1 MQEKKLYM
9 LEETV
14 MKLEQ
19 QLPQDQITTLYE
31 EKVQEERYLE
41 DALEKEK
48 ITSDSL
54 SYMCANRKVLSF
66 FWKIKKKK
74 KKKKKIFLLRVLFCS

>member
-54 SYMCANRKVLSF
+54 SYMCANRNVF
-66 FWKIKKKK
+66 
-74 KKKKKIFLLRVLFCS
+74 

>member
-54 SYMCANRKVLSF
+54 SYMCANRKVL
-66 FWKIKKKK
+66 
-74 KKKKKIFLLRVLFCS
+74 

>member
-48 ITSDSL
+48 ITIYS
-54 SYMCANRKVLSF
+54 
-66 FWKIKKKK
+66 
-74 KKKKKIFLLRVLFCS
+74 